1 MDYTDE
7 AAVWAML
14 TAPMTVVKGDG
25 RTQVRIRK
33 EPDSKSAAIGI
44 LTRATQGIRVIETL
58 DNGWSLIE
66 CYSSSFADNTVK
78 AWNLLVQGYV
88 ETNTLTT
95 VEWDSN
101 DKYGLVVDK
110 LTQRLYIYED
120 GHLISTLLVST
131 GLANAKQPFNETRSG
146 EYIIGSFTGEFTSGN
161 LYCGMGLRYN
171 DGDLLHEV
179 PHTKR
184 ADGSKSYA
192 YNEPKLGTRA
202 SHGCIRAQARRH
214 HAEVAP
220 AQRHVIHVERFVGH
234 GIADLKIPD
243 RSARNMP
250 PASGGERT
258 GRNGSDRIPHR
269 TLSPPPK
276 RLSAPFGDAPSRHRA
291 PVKRT
296 ASGVRRGCGI
306 RGA

>member
-110 LTQRLYIYED
+110 LTQRLYVYED

-171 DGDLLHEV
+171 DGDLLHEARRRLKV
-179 PHTKR
+179 
-184 ADGSKSYA
+184 
-192 YNEPKLGTRA
+192 
-202 SHGCIRAQARRH
+202 IRLQRTQAR
-214 HAEVAP
+214 HARQPRLHPRSAP
-220 AQRHVIHVERFVGH
+220 AQHGGAEHEVAVGQ
-234 GIADLKIPD
+234 PE
-243 RSARNMP
+243 
-250 PASGGERT
+250 ASGPHGHLGGLAGAADSDS
-258 GRNGSDRIPHR
+258 GR
-269 TLSPPPK
+269 
-276 RLSAPFGDAPSRHRA
+276 RHRA
-291 PVKRT
+291 VLQPQ
-296 ASGVRRGCGI
+296 RRLVLPPRRHLLLCDEGQ
-306 RGA
+306 RDV

>member
-1 MDYTDE
+1 M
-7 AAVWAML
+7 
-14 TAPMTVVKGDG
+14 
-25 RTQVRIRK
+25 
-33 EPDSKSAAIGI
+33 
-44 LTRATQGIRVIETL
+44 IETL

-202 SHGCIRAQARRH
+202 SHGCIRVQRLRNTEGLNHEVAVGQPEASGPPGHLGGLAGAADSDSGRRH
-214 HAEVAP
+214 
-220 AQRHVIHVERFVGH
+220 
-234 GIADLKIPD
+234 
-243 RSARNMP
+243 
-250 PASGGERT
+250 
-258 GRNGSDRIPHR
+258 
-269 TLSPPPK
+269 
-276 RLSAPFGDAPSRHRA
+276 
-291 PVKRT
+291 
-296 ASGVRRGCGI
+296 RGCTTTPT
-306 RGA
+306 AAHTTTAPTPATL